1 MKPPTQLADEML
13 ASVQARSAAI
23 MAEREHILEAFIAK
37 YGCHPD
43 QCQQVM
49 EGNKWYVIQIRP
61 ETVRLVRERIIS
73 AQYYRQGPSKW
84 QRFCLWMARL
94 K

>member
-1 MKPPTQLADEML
+1 MLSRVATRAEAILA
-13 ASVQARSAAI
+13 Q
-23 MAEREHILEAFIAK
+23 REEILEAFIAK
-37 YGCHPD
+37 YGFHPD

-61 ETVRLVRERIIS
+61 ETVRLIRERIIS